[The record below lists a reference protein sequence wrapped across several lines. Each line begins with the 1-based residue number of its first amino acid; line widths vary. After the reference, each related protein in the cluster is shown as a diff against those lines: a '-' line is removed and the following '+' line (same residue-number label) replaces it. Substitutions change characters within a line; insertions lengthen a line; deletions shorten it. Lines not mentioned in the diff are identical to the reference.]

1 MMEGTKQ
8 AKPGASQLS
17 RAAET
22 KQESKEKGFLWKEG
36 CGSIKNTVLSLRVAM
51 ASASFSLLPHWDID
65 LKSCQ
70 PFLCRNQH

>member
-22 KQESKEKGFLWKEG
+22 KQESKEKGFLWKKG
-36 CGSIKNTVLSLRVAM
+36 CGSIKNTVQA
-51 ASASFSLLPHWDID
+51 
-65 LKSCQ
+65 
-70 PFLCRNQH
+70 

>member
-22 KQESKEKGFLWKEG
+22 KQESKERVFSGRRDAG
-36 CGSIKNTVLSLRVAM
+36 VLRTLFRRRYTSV
-51 ASASFSLLPHWDID
+51 F
-65 LKSCQ
+65 KSSYGEC
-70 PFLCRNQH
+70 LI